1 MVVIYDVPSDQLHEL
16 KWGKFR
22 DRNYMT
28 QFNQPTEEE
37 MNVLSRLLL
46 SDENGVKIANILLN
60 LMSDPEKRRGLL
72 ARLIEIQ
79 KESNKKIQGR
89 AVGSQRAILDMINE
103 LGPLSTDQVMENSA
117 DYGYRSLRFKQ
128 HASTTLNKAV
138 NQGYIGKV
146 RSKNGLK
153 FASPKDAIQE
163 ALKDMDG
170 KLPIE
175 CGPDDLLEISKKTDL
190 QIEVIDNVLR
200 NWNS

>member
-1 MVVIYDVPSDQLHEL
+1 
-16 KWGKFR
+16 
-22 DRNYMT
+22 MT
-28 QFNQPTEEE
+28 QLNQSTEKN
-37 MNVLSRLLL
+37 MNTLTRLFL
-46 SDENGVKIANILLN
+46 SDETSVKIANILLN

-72 ARLIEIQ
+72 ARLIEIE
-79 KESNKKIQGR
+79 KESTKEVRGR
-89 AVGSQRAILDMINE
+89 AVGSQRAILDMIDE
-103 LGPLSTDQVMENSA
+103 LGPLSTDQVMENSE

-146 RSKNGLK
+146 RSRNGLK
-153 FASPKDAIQE
+153 FASPKDAIKE

-175 CGPDDLLEISKKTDL
+175 CGPDDLLMISKKTDL
-190 QIEVIDNVLR
+190 QIEIIDNVLR